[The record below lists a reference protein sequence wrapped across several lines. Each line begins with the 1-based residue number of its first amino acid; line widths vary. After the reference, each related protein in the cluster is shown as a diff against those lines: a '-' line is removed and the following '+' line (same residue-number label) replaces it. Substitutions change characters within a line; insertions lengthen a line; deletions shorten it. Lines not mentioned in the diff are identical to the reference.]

1 MNINEE
7 NNNKTNISNEVCKG
21 CGWQCPIDA
30 LSCNRGLR
38 LNGVP
43 EVIESTKTKNPPR
56 NPRTE
61 RFLRRLN
68 RRDNQV
74 LENEEIACKY
84 NQ

>member
-1 MNINEE
+1 MNTNEE

-21 CGWQCPIDA
+21 CGWQCPIDK
-30 LSCNRGLR
+30 LSCNRGRR

-43 EVIESTKTKNPPR
+43 EVIESTKTKKTPI

-68 RRDNQV
+68 RRDNQD
-74 LENEEIACKY
+74 LGNEEISDKY

>member
-1 MNINEE
+1 ME
-7 NNNKTNISNEVCKG
+7 NNSNIGKNSTTKGVCKG
-21 CGWQCPIDA
+21 CGWQCPIDK
-30 LSCNRGLR
+30 LSCNRGRR

-43 EVIESTKTKNPPR
+43 EVIESTKTKKTPI

-68 RRDNQV
+68 RRDNQT
-74 LENEEIACKY
+74 LGNEEISDKY

>member
-1 MNINEE
+1 MNTNEE
-7 NNNKTNISNEVCKG
+7 NNNNANISNEVCKG
-21 CGWQCPIDA
+21 CGWQCPINA
-30 LSCNRGLR
+30 LSCNRGRR

-56 NPRTE
+56 KPRTE

-74 LENEEIACKY
+74 LGNEEISDKY

>member
-1 MNINEE
+1 MNMNEE

-21 CGWQCPIDA
+21 CGWQCPINV
-30 LSCNRGLR
+30 LSCNRGRR

-43 EVIESTKTKNPPR
+43 EVVESTKTKNPPR

-68 RRDNQV
+68 RKDNQA
-74 LENEEIACKY
+74 LGNEGISDKY

>member
-1 MNINEE
+1 MNANEE

-21 CGWQCPIDA
+21 CGWQCPINA
-30 LSCNRGLR
+30 LSCNRGRR

-43 EVIESTKTKNPPR
+43 EVIAENIKTKRPSG

-68 RRDNQV
+68 RGDNEK
-74 LENEEIACKY
+74 L
-84 NQ
+84 

>member
-7 NNNKTNISNEVCKG
+7 NNNKANTSKEVCKG
-21 CGWQCPIDA
+21 CGWQCPINA
-30 LSCNRGLR
+30 LSCNRGRR

-43 EVIESTKTKNPPR
+43 EVVENTKTKNPPR

-68 RRDNQV
+68 RRDNQA
-74 LENEEIACKY
+74 LDNENS
-84 NQ
+84 

>member
-1 MNINEE
+1 MNTNEE
-7 NNNKTNISNEVCKG
+7 NNNKTNTSNEVCKG
-21 CGWQCPIDA
+21 CGWQCPINA
-30 LSCNRGLR
+30 LSCNRGRR

-68 RRDNQV
+68 RRDNEA
-74 LENEEIACKY
+74 LENEEISGKY